1 MRELNIGKQEA
12 GQRLDKFLEKY
23 MDLAPKSFFY
33 KMLRKKNITLNNKKA
48 EGNERLEIDDQVKLW
63 LAEETIESFRSNK
76 KEAVMTELH
85 AMKKKAKSEQLDII
99 FENEHILLI
108 NKPAGMLSQKAKK
121 DDISLIEHLTSYLI
135 ESGQLTEE
143 QLSTFKPG
151 ICNRLDRN
159 TSGIIVAGKSLY
171 GLQTMGEQLK
181 NRDLDK
187 YYYCIV
193 KGKIEKK
200 QLIDGY
206 LYKNKNRNK
215 VTITKEKVEDSDY
228 IKTEYEPIKCNDNFT
243 LLRVKLITGRSHQIR
258 AHLQS
263 IGHPIIGDG
272 KYGDK
277 YVNREMKKKYQLDH
291 HLLHARELHFK
302 EMPNGLED
310 LANKEILAPLPKY
323 FDAIIKKEF

>member
-23 MDLAPKSFFY
+23 MDQAPKSFFY
-33 KMLRKKNITLNNKKA
+33 KMLRKKNITLNDKKA
-48 EGNERLEIDDQVKLW
+48 EGNERLELNDTVKLW
-63 LAEETIESFRSNK
+63 LSEETIENFRSNK
-76 KEAVMTELH
+76 SAAVISELSV
-85 AMKKKAKSEQLDII
+85 MKKQECQEELEII
-99 FENEHILLI
+99 YENDHILLI
-108 NKPAGMLSQKAKK
+108 NKPAGMLSQKAQK
-121 DDISLIEHLTSYLI
+121 DDITLIEHLTKYLL
-135 ESGQLTEE
+135 ETKQLSVE
-143 QLSTFKPG
+143 QLATFKPG

-193 KGKIEKK
+193 KGKVTKK

-206 LYKNKNRNK
+206 LFKHKNRNK
-215 VTITKEKVEDSDY
+215 VTITSEPVEDADY
-228 IKTEYEPIKCNDNFT
+228 IKTEYEPIKSNENYT

-277 YVNREMKKKYQLDH
+277 YVNREMKKKYKLDH

-302 EMPNGLED
+302 EMPEGLAD
-310 LANKEILAPLPKY
+310 LANKVIFAPLPEY
-323 FDAIIKKEF
+323 FEAIIKQEF